1 LTYFCIDYCKLK
13 AYVAERQGERDE
25 MQDRYVIIENFLE
38 LIKGPSLDMLVFF
51 DNYNSVL

>member
-1 LTYFCIDYCKLK
+1 MTYFCIDYCKLK